1 MFYKEKGFYISLLCG
16 IVALVA
22 FGAICVNLMGSE
34 NDGEGDTPIV
44 AEETPQPTM
53 TPEPKTEETSS
64 KEVKSEVKKEK
75 KIQKKNKHQKNNN

>member
-75 KIQKKNKHQKNNN
+75 KTGYINHKELIL